1 MTTHQTSVCCL
12 NVLCYVPARQ
22 PKIKRWVAKAGR
34 PAAGQP
40 VARGWRETLGPA
52 RPPHCE
58 TRSHQPGKKVSGGLQ
73 VAGPGR
79 GRGPGAGGGPG
90 RGATRPGTKFNWFAR
105 LQLLCWKLSL
115 QSMELSAPYF
125 CVACVFHAWYI
136 GLPFLFIS
144 LHYPLV
150 YCSFPWF
157 PWNSF
162 FMDTDYFYWDF
173 ASIKWLLCL
182 IGNKTNHMTALP
194 PGSLL
199 DPGSCFLLWH

>member
-79 GRGPGAGGGPG
+79 AEGLGPGVGPAVG
-90 RGATRPGTKFNWFAR
+90 PPDLALNLTDLLDCSCYAENCHCKVWNCLRPTFVWRASFTLGILAS
-105 LQLLCWKLSL
+105 LS
-115 QSMELSAPYF
+115 SSS
-125 CVACVFHAWYI
+125 
-136 GLPFLFIS
+136 LFII
-144 LHYPLV
+144 P
-150 YCSFPWF
+150 
-157 PWNSF
+157 
-162 FMDTDYFYWDF
+162 
-173 ASIKWLLCL
+173 
-182 IGNKTNHMTALP
+182 
-194 PGSLL
+194 
-199 DPGSCFLLWH
+199 